1 LRVKYYGI
9 IVDEAT
15 DISKSEHMS
24 LSTRYCT
31 DDYEVKEGFIGI
43 YECREGETTD
53 ALFEYIKD
61 ILIRCQLDASRLVGM
76 TFDGAMTMKS
86 LAKKVKSEMN
96 ESAIFIHCIA
106 HCEELRCHQCHPKHC
121 PALENA
127 QSLCEDLYVVVGI
140 SPKCVDLLIEELK
153 ELHVQINLYNMELKL
168 ASMPVIKK

>member
-1 LRVKYYGI
+1 MSHSLLEEKQEMLVLAARKKLNVELQSVKYYGI

-61 ILIRCQLDASRLVGM
+61 ILIRCQLDG
-76 TFDGAMTMKS
+76 
-86 LAKKVKSEMN
+86 
-96 ESAIFIHCIA
+96 
-106 HCEELRCHQCHPKHC
+106 CEQVSW
-121 PALENA
+121 N
-127 QSLCEDLYVVVGI
+127 DI
-140 SPKCVDLLIEELK
+140 
-153 ELHVQINLYNMELKL
+153 
-168 ASMPVIKK
+168 